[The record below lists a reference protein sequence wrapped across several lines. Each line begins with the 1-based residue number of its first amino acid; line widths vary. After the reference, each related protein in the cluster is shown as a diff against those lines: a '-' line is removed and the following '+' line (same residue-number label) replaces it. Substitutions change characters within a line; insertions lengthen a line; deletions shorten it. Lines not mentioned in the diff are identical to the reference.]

1 MGLATGT
8 DVMLENKD
16 KTVSKVLE
24 AARRKLLDTGTR
36 NRLVHV
42 NRANARANCLN
53 VINEQAD
60 EVFSILRVNGRKMR
74 FKAMGKDKTA
84 DGEEM
89 LLALP
94 EADLPSTS
102 DRLTDSFL
110 ETPLG
115 PEALARRLLRLA
127 TDARTA
133 EEEQGLNILYLAIG
147 FLRWRESPSSEIVR
161 ESPLVLLPVQLARNE
176 RTSTYDIQARED
188 DITTNLPLQER
199 LRQDFGIQLPEM
211 EETEDWAPSD
221 YFSKVQDAVSG
232 KPGWTIDGDG
242 MQLGFFSFAKLLM
255 HRDLDP
261 ATWPTNAFSKSDL
274 LRGLLAEGFEED
286 RPIFGPEDKLDDL
299 LDPAQIIQVID
310 ADASQ
315 TKVIEE
321 VRRGASLVVQGP
333 PGTGKSQTITNLIA
347 AAAHDGKSVLFVAE
361 KMAALSVVHDR
372 LVRAGLR
379 DICLELHSRTAN
391 KKALAQELGRT
402 LMASAKALP
411 GAADPTRLRATRD
424 QLNQIAACLHDPL
437 PPTGDTPFR
446 AISEIVGQIG
456 KDAPPPSIP
465 LKGLDA
471 LDRAARTRALE
482 AIAGFVAALGRSGSP
497 DEHPFRGTTMLDL
510 QPTDLVRLENDL
522 ADALRTM
529 EILEDDLDSL
539 SAALAVDRPDSLAAV
554 SKLANILEQIG
565 PIPEGAAA
573 FVKVL
578 FDHCQRSDFDSALQA
593 GCRWRSAQ
601 NAARERFRDEAFSLD
616 TSALSES
623 IRIGLEDRFAGLPSD
638 LSDNLSDLNALRNR
652 LVSLLELAGKMA
664 AVVGVPEPKS
674 PEEIVQLIELHD
686 RLLRQ
691 TQRAK
696 TLIRSLF
703 NIPQTHRLVAAMDVG
718 EKWLQARRSAEER
731 FVDAAWSIDPEPL
744 RTTIAQGAASI
755 FSRWF
760 GGYRKA
766 STQLAAVLK
775 GTLPSEPTHRLSLIT
790 ELAELAAK
798 RKRLNEED
806 GWLRGILGEDWQGE
820 GTAFTDVKA
829 VAQWMAEAQFREVFP
844 TADDLLSAL
853 ARVQQ
858 AKLDARA
865 LGKGLEDACHQVSV
879 CFQRLNLI
887 GPDWEGGNMPSKTP
901 FEVLFRD
908 LDDVDAYHNGS
919 MSLAENLLSP
929 LPPDAAG
936 RLRLVAELQEVQ
948 RLKADLHAH
957 EEILHHVLSEVW
969 AGLETPFSAIAE
981 TSIWLQRLKTSGLFT
996 SAEMAARVLERVP
1009 DTEAERLRLETATR
1023 ACHDRLAAP
1032 VVLLQLD
1039 LRQAGL
1045 GDSIDTSPLA
1055 ELRAAFAQMAS
1066 DTSRYGDWAGLA
1078 RSIAAALSAG
1088 AGSIVEAV
1096 SEGRVE
1102 PARAEQE
1109 FVYACAEAR
1118 WNAARTARP
1127 ELNTLPQLDRHD
1139 LVTLFRDLEKDR
1151 IETAK
1156 TLILSRHFDQMPR
1169 GTVGEM
1175 GVIRGEIGR
1184 KKGHKPIRWVMRNAG
1199 PMVQRI
1205 KPVMLMSP
1213 ISVAQFLPPGSV
1225 TFDLLVIDEASQIRP
1240 EDALGVIA
1248 RARQIVVVGDQK
1260 QLPPTS
1266 FFDRLVDDV
1275 EENDED
1281 EEVSVGATAAD
1292 MESILSLCE
1301 ARGLRQR
1308 MLEWHYRSRDPS
1320 LIRVSNAEFY
1330 GDGLVLPPSPL
1341 QLDPDYGLKFR
1352 RVPGV
1357 YARGGSGLGRQG
1369 TNRIEA
1375 EAVVQ
1380 AMADHARAWPDLS
1393 LGAVAF
1399 SKAQADMLTEVLE
1412 LHRRRDPVLD
1422 AFLREGKS
1430 EDVFVKNIENV
1441 QGDERD
1447 VILIS
1452 VGYGPQEPNGRLSAM
1467 TFGPVN
1473 GEGGERRLNV
1483 LFSRARVRCEVFAS
1497 FDPGDIDP
1505 SRVSRDGPRVLKR
1518 FLDYAKTGI
1527 MDVRAPTGQG
1537 ADSPFEED
1545 VAAVITSLGYLADTQ
1560 VGSAG
1565 FRIDIGV
1572 RHPDRPGQYLVA
1584 VECDGAAYHSALW
1597 ARERDRLRQDILE
1610 NLGWRFHRI
1619 WSTDW
1624 FHHRKREIERLK
1636 TALERAREQIETGIR
1651 VRGANHASA
1660 RPALEAPTEPEPETI
1675 DIEHLTLKM
1684 PAYVRA
1690 DLTVRSSVEP
1700 HEAPVVQLADLVSK
1714 IVAIEGPIHIDE
1726 VARRITT
1733 AFGRARTGNRIAEA
1747 VQRAAAMARRQDS
1760 TLMQDGPFL
1769 MTEAQA
1775 ATPPVRDRSE
1785 ETGSLLKAAYIPPY
1799 EILAAA
1805 ALVRQESG
1813 GVEGDELIRAIA
1825 RLLGFQRVGSE
1836 LSAVIAEVAS
1846 R

>member
-1 MGLATGT
+1 MIEIKEKA
-8 DVMLENKD
+8 
-16 KTVSKVLE
+16 VSKVLE

-42 NRANARANCLN
+42 NRANSRANCLN
-53 VINEQAD
+53 VINENAD
-60 EVFSILRVNGRKMR
+60 QIFSILRVNGRRMR
-74 FKAMGKDKTA
+74 FKAMGKDKSD
-84 DGEEM
+84 DGQEM
-89 LLALP
+89 ILALP
-94 EADLPSTS
+94 ESDLPSIS

-115 PEALARRLLRLA
+115 REALARRLLRLA

-147 FLRWRESPSSEIVR
+147 FLRWRENPSSEVIR
-161 ESPLVLLPVQLARNE
+161 ESPLVLLPVQLVRNE
-176 RTSTYDIQARED
+176 RTSTFDITARDD
-188 DITTNLPLQER
+188 DISTNLPLQER
-199 LRQDFGIQLPEM
+199 LRQDFGIQLPEVD
-211 EETEDWAPSD
+211 ETEEWAPSN
-221 YFSKVQDAVSG
+221 YFTKVQEAVSAQS
-232 KPGWTIDGDG
+232 GWSIDGDG
-242 MQLGFFSFAKLLM
+242 MQVGFFSFAKILM

-261 ATWPTNAFSKSDL
+261 GTWPVNAFTENDL
-274 LRGLLAEGFEED
+274 LRGLLADGFEED
-286 RPIFGPEDKLDDL
+286 APIFGPEDKLDDL

-372 LVRAGLR
+372 LVRSGLR

-411 GAADPTRLRATRD
+411 RAADPTRLRATRD
-424 QLNQIAACLHDPL
+424 ELNKITTLLHDPL

-456 KDAPPPSIP
+456 KGAPPPSIP
-465 LKGLDA
+465 LDRLATLDC
-471 LDRAARTRALE
+471 AARGRAFG
-482 AIAGFVAALGRSGSP
+482 AIAGFVEALGRAGAP
-497 DEHPFRGTTMLDL
+497 EEHPFRGTTALDL
-510 QPTDLVRLENDL
+510 QPTDLVRLEKDL
-522 ADALRTM
+522 ADALQT
-529 EILEDDLDSL
+529 LDSFEAEVTSL
-539 SAALAVDRPDSLAAV
+539 SACLALSPPDRLAAV
-554 SKLANILEQIG
+554 SNVADVLRQIG
-565 PIPEGAAA
+565 PIPAGAAS
-573 FVKVL
+573 FVTVL
-578 FDHCQRSDFDSALQA
+578 FDNLQRSDLDSALQA
-593 GCRWRSAQ
+593 ACHWLRARDL
-601 NAARERFRDEAFSLD
+601 ARESYRDEAFDLD
-616 TSALSES
+616 SAALSK
-623 IRIGLEDRFAGLPSD
+623 RMRFGLEGRYVDLPPD
-638 LSDNLSDLNALRNR
+638 LSEHLPELRDAR
-652 LVSLLELAGKMA
+652 HLLQSLIEVATRTA
-664 AVVGVPEPKS
+664 AVVGVPTPQNLAEVERLTDIHGWLQRQP
-674 PEEIVQLIELHD
+674 LH
-686 RLLRQ
+686 
-691 TQRAK
+691 ASS
-696 TLIRSLF
+696 LIRSLF
-703 NIPQTHRLVAAMDVG
+703 NVPHTQRLVEALELGAN
-718 EKWLQARRSAEER
+718 WLQARRAADER
-731 FVDAAWSIDPEPL
+731 FVDAAWSVDPGPL
-744 RTTIAQGAASI
+744 RAALAQGAAS
-755 FSRWF
+755 FLSRWF

-766 STQLAAVLK
+766 SAKLAEVLK
-775 GTLPSEPTHRLSLIT
+775 APLPDAPALRLNLIT
-790 ELAELAAK
+790 ELADLAAK
-798 RKRLNEED
+798 RKRLGEQD
-806 GWLRGILGEDWQGE
+806 GWLRGVLAEDWQDE
-820 GTAFTDVKA
+820 RTAFSDIKA
-829 VAQWMAEAQFREVFP
+829 VALWMSEGRYREAFATP
-844 TADDLLSAL
+844 DDLLSAL
-853 ARVQQ
+853 ARVRDTQ
-858 AKLDARA
+858 LDLRELSNQLDEARGQISA
-865 LGKGLEDACHQVSV
+865 
-879 CFQRLNLI
+879 CFQRLGLARPEWQMGKVPATI
-887 GPDWEGGNMPSKTP
+887 LVAKLLLDMDAVESYHEACTDLKG
-901 FEVLFRD
+901 VLRI
-908 LDDVDAYHNGS
+908 
-919 MSLAENLLSP
+919 P
-929 LPPDAAG
+929 LPPDATG
-936 RLRLVAELQEVQ
+936 RFRLVSELQEVQ
-948 RLKADLHAH
+948 RLKAEMAAQEEVLRDL
-957 EEILHHVLSEVW
+957 LSEVW
-969 AGLETPFSAIAE
+969 TGAETPFDAIAA
-981 TSIWLQRLKTSGLFT
+981 TSIWLRRLKANGIIT
-996 SAEMAARVLERVP
+996 SAAMARRVLDKVP
-1009 DTEAERLRLETATR
+1009 DSQAEELRLDMGVR
-1023 ACHDRLAAP
+1023 NCRDRIAAP
-1032 VVLLQLD
+1032 IARLQLD
-1039 LRQAGL
+1039 LPKAGL
-1045 GDSIDTSPLA
+1045 GANLETALLS
-1055 ELRAAFAQMAS
+1055 EVRAAFAQMAA
-1066 DTSRYGDWAGLA
+1066 DAARYGDWASLA
-1078 RSIAAALSAG
+1078 RSIDTAVEAG
-1088 AGSIVEAV
+1088 AGSIVDAV
-1096 SEGRVE
+1096 SDGRVD
-1102 PARAEQE
+1102 PVRAEQE
-1109 FVYACAEAR
+1109 FAYACAEAR
-1118 WNAARTARP
+1118 WTAARAARP
-1127 ELNTLPQLDRHD
+1127 DLNLMPQLDRHD
-1139 LVTLFRDLEKDR
+1139 LVALFRDLERDR
-1151 IETAK
+1151 IEAAK
-1156 TLILSRHFDQMPR
+1156 SLILSRHFEQMPR

-1184 KKGHKPIRWVMRNAG
+1184 KKGHKPIRWVIKNAG
-1199 PMVQRI
+1199 TMVQRI

-1213 ISVAQFLPPGSV
+1213 ISVAQFLPPGGV

-1281 EEVSVGATAAD
+1281 EEGVPVGATAAD

-1330 GDGLVLPPSPL
+1330 GDGLILPPSPL
-1341 QLDPDYGLKFR
+1341 QLDPDYGLKFH

-1357 YARGGSGLGRQG
+1357 YARGGSGVGRQG

-1375 EAVVQ
+1375 EAVIK
-1380 AMADHARAWPDLS
+1380 AMADHARSWPDLS

-1505 SRVSRDGPRVLKR
+1505 SRVKRDGPRVLKR
-1518 FLDYAKTGI
+1518 FLDYAKSGV
-1527 MDVRAPTGQG
+1527 MDVRAPTGLE

-1545 VAAVITSLGYLADTQ
+1545 VASVITSLGLLADPQ

-1572 RHPDRPGQYLVA
+1572 RHPDRPGQYLAA

-1636 TALERAREQIETGIR
+1636 EALDLARDQIEAGIR
-1651 VRGANHASA
+1651 VRGANHASTRLLPDA
-1660 RPALEAPTEPEPETI
+1660 PAAPMTEVI
-1675 DIEHLTLKM
+1675 DIGHLDLKM
-1684 PAYVRA
+1684 PTYLRA
-1690 DLTVRSSVEP
+1690 ELTVRSSVEP
-1700 HEAPVVQLADLVSK
+1700 HEAPVAQLADLVTK
-1714 IVAIEGPIHIDE
+1714 IVAIEGPVHIDE
-1726 VARRITT
+1726 IARRITA
-1733 AFGRARTGNRIAEA
+1733 AFGKTKAGSRIVEATGRAVREA
-1747 VQRAAAMARRQDS
+1747 LRQDS
-1760 TLMQDGPFL
+1760 TLKRDGPFL
-1769 MTEAQA
+1769 MTQDQA
-1775 ATPPVRDRSE
+1775 ATPAVRDRSA
-1785 ETGSLLKAAYIPPY
+1785 ETGSLLKAIYISPG
-1799 EILAAA
+1799 EIAAA
-1805 ALVRQESG
+1805 ANLVRQESG
-1813 GVEGDELIRAIA
+1813 DVSGDDLIRAVA

-1836 LSAVIAEVAS
+1836 LSTVIADVVS
-1846 R
+1846 RR